1 LVDVEIDPV
10 PTTFLTTMLNQN
22 LDDQGIGCYID
33 IDDVYGVDDPGTI
46 HVAHVPW
53 EHGMF
58 RGWHEANIE

>member
-1 LVDVEIDPV
+1 
-10 PTTFLTTMLNQN
+10 MLNQN
-22 LDDQGIGCYID
+22 LDDQGIGRYID
-33 IDDVYGVDDPGTI
+33 IDDVYGVDDPGPI